1 MQGSLR
7 DAYRCVGSME
17 CTAWGLYAQLST
29 AEGRKEVRD
38 YVQNLADVN
47 GIHFCGRTLWEGH
60 ILLGIPAKKSTKWVH
75 DTCE

>member
-47 GIHFCGRTLWEGH
+47 GIHFLWSYPLGRTYTTWDSCQ
-60 ILLGIPAKKSTKWVH
+60 KKYKVGA
-75 DTCE
+75 